1 MKKYLILLC
10 AVFALFACGKIEPEI
25 ETPEVSGIPVGDIV
39 FDFTVKYPAET
50 KATKQGWENGDAVFV
65 FFQDH
70 NDFYLKMSYDGTKW
84 DTALAAP
91 GGTLPGTINTEGK
104 TVTAVYRPFGSSES
118 PTFNSGGWKF
128 PTTQYTYYMA
138 CEKVSHTLAK
148 VDDNWVMS
156 ASLDMVNPDGYV
168 QFWVEDAEASN
179 EKYNLS
185 TDAVIPTGFASVAS
199 DGSVVETTGKSA
211 GNAMLGYKY
220 QGGYLFSGK
229 LNKSYSGTGYY
240 FIKNNFSGN
249 ERRDYLV
256 TGKTLSSHSAVKL
269 PANGNS
275 KWLQVG
281 SDKYIELKTGSNFS
295 LGTWYT
301 CNYGA
306 SLPEQIGTTLNFDD
320 AVKQHAASEDQFR
333 NLIYNCTWAWT
344 SVKGQGGVGIKAATG
359 FLFLPAP
366 DGTSGDY
373 WSSTVWGGFGSNEEG
388 WFLYFNDRK
397 QDLIMNIPTVKFAV
411 RTIKD

>member
-1 MKKYLILLC
+1 MRKYLILLC
-10 AVFALFACGKIEPEI
+10 AVSALFACAKIEPEV

-39 FDFTVKYPAET
+39 FDFTVKYPAGT
-50 KATKQGWENGDAVFV
+50 KATKQDWENGDAVFV
-65 FFQDH
+65 FFQ
-70 NDFYLKMSYDGTKW
+70 NIGNFYLKMSYNGTNW
-84 DTALAAP
+84 STALAAP

-118 PTFNSGGWKF
+118 PTYNGVKGWIF

-148 VDDNWVMS
+148 VGDKWVIS
-156 ASLDMVNPDGYV
+156 ANLNMVNPANYV
-168 QFWVEDAEASN
+168 QFWVEDAGASDGA
-179 EKYNLS
+179 YNLS

-220 QGGYLFSGK
+220 NGGYLFSGK
-229 LNKSYSGTGYY
+229 LNTSYSGTGFY
-240 FIKNNFSGN
+240 FIKNNASN
-249 ERRDYLV
+249 SERRDYLV

-269 PANGNS
+269 PANGSS

-281 SDKYIELKTGSNFS
+281 PTKYIELKMANNFS
-295 LGTWYT
+295 LGSWCT

-306 SLPEQIGTTLNFDD
+306 SLPEQIGTTLDFNG
-320 AVKQHAASEDQFR
+320 AVAQHAASDGQFQD
-333 NLIYNCTWAWT
+333 LIYNCTWAWT
-344 SVKGQGGVGIKAATG
+344 TVNGQGGMGVKAATG
-359 FLFLPAP
+359 FLFLPAQ

-373 WSSTVWGGFGSNEEG
+373 WSSSTVFDVEG
-388 WFLYFNDRK
+388 YFLNFFKSGNRN
-397 QDLIMNIPTVKFAV
+397 LLMNSQTYLYAV
-411 RTIKD
+411 RPILY

>member
-1 MKKYLILLC
+1 MRKYLILLC
-10 AVFALFACGKIEPEI
+10 AVSALFACAKIEPEV

-39 FDFTVKYPAET
+39 FDFTVKYPAGT
-50 KATKQGWENGDAVFV
+50 KATKQDWENGDAVFV
-65 FFQDH
+65 FFQ
-70 NDFYLKMSYDGTKW
+70 NIGNFYLKMSYNGTNW
-84 DTALAAP
+84 STALAAP

-118 PTFNSGGWKF
+118 PTYNGVKGWIF

-148 VDDNWVMS
+148 VGDKWVIS
-156 ASLDMVNPDGYV
+156 ANLNMVNPANYV
-168 QFWVEDAEASN
+168 QFWVEDAGASDGA
-179 EKYNLS
+179 YNLS

-220 QGGYLFSGK
+220 NGGYLFSGK
-229 LNKSYSGTGYY
+229 LNTSYSGTGFY
-240 FIKNNFSGN
+240 FIKNNASN
-249 ERRDYLV
+249 SERRDYLV

-269 PANGNS
+269 PANGSS

-281 SDKYIELKTGSNFS
+281 PTKYVELKMANNFS
-295 LGTWYT
+295 LGSWCT

-306 SLPEQIGTTLNFDD
+306 SLPEQIGTTLDFNG
-320 AVKQHAASEDQFR
+320 AIAQHAASDGQFQD
-333 NLIYNCTWAWT
+333 LIYNCTWAWT
-344 SVKGQGGVGIKAATG
+344 TVNGQGGMGVKAATG
-359 FLFLPAP
+359 FLFLPAQ

-373 WSSTVWGGFGSNEEG
+373 WSSSTVFDVEG
-388 WFLYFNDRK
+388 YFLNFFKSGNRN
-397 QDLIMNIPTVKFAV
+397 LLMNSQTYLYAV
-411 RTIKD
+411 RPILY

>member
-1 MKKYLILLC
+1 MRKYLILLC
-10 AVFALFACGKIEPEI
+10 AVSALFACAKIEPEV

-39 FDFTVKYPAET
+39 FDFTVKYPAGT
-50 KATKQGWENGDAVFV
+50 KATKQDWENGDAVFV
-65 FFQDH
+65 FFQ
-70 NDFYLKMSYDGTKW
+70 NIGNFYLKMSYNGTNW
-84 DTALAAP
+84 STALAAP

-118 PTFNSGGWKF
+118 PTYNGVKGWIF

-148 VDDNWVMS
+148 VGDKWVIS
-156 ASLDMVNPDGYV
+156 ANLNMVNPANYV
-168 QFWVEDAEASN
+168 QFWVEDAGASDGA
-179 EKYNLS
+179 YNLS

-220 QGGYLFSGK
+220 NGGYLFSGK
-229 LNKSYSGTGYY
+229 LNTSYSGTGFY
-240 FIKNNFSGN
+240 FIKNNASN
-249 ERRDYLV
+249 SERRDYLV

-269 PANGNS
+269 PANGSS

-281 SDKYIELKTGSNFS
+281 PTKYVELKMANNFS
-295 LGTWYT
+295 LGSWCT

-306 SLPEQIGTTLNFDD
+306 SLPEQIGTTLDFNG
-320 AVKQHAASEDQFR
+320 AIAQHAASDGQFQD
-333 NLIYNCTWAWT
+333 LIYNCTWAWT
-344 SVKGQGGVGIKAATG
+344 TVNGQGGMGVKAATG
-359 FLFLPAP
+359 FLFLPAQ

-373 WSSTVWGGFGSNEEG
+373 WSSSTVFDVEG
-388 WFLYFNDRK
+388 VFLSFDKSGNRDLLFNDRTIK
-397 QDLIMNIPTVKFAV
+397 YAV
-411 RTIKD
+411 RPIL